1 MKKAFLILC
10 LFYFSIGYTQ
20 VKTTKTTTEINVTS
34 LKFSTTSLEALQ
46 AIDWGQFQFFSEQNK
61 EKEFIELEVEL
72 DLPNSKNK
80 FKSSVKVKGERKNI
94 KELIKKMERLT
105 KGLIKLAKKYNHEK

>member
-1 MKKAFLILC
+1 MKKVLLILC
-10 LFYFSIGYTQ
+10 LFYFTFGFTQ
-20 VKTTKTTTEINVTS
+20 VKTAKKITDINVTS
-34 LKFSTTSLEALQ
+34 LKFSTTSIKDLKSINWQ
-46 AIDWGQFQFFSEQNK
+46 QFQFLYEQNK

-94 KELIKKMERLT
+94 KELIKRMEKLT